1 MSLKTAV
8 QKLLSSF
15 ALMVSLAIIA
25 GLLLGGFP
33 AYTGE
38 ISTVSLM
45 VAMTFSLI
53 PVRLRDIEL
62 RREGRRMALPFFL
75 SFVWL
80 SGLAVVLG
88 MLFQPP
94 IRYGFVAMA
103 AVPPAVAVVPITR
116 VVGGDVEFSLV
127 SLSMLYLVSLAL
139 TPLIIFL
146 FAGEAIDLWK
156 VVRTVMLLIM
166 LPLLLS
172 RGARRLP
179 LTRRQT
185 TMLSNICFF
194 VLMFGIVGARR
205 SFLFHERTLML
216 AIAGAVALRTFGSG
230 ILVKTVGK
238 RAGVPR
244 ETLLPL
250 SLFGSFKNEGLAILI
265 ALPLFG
271 ETASIPLVVAILF
284 EMLWVGCLEARLI

>member
-1 MSLKTAV
+1 MSLRDAIER
-8 QKLLSSF
+8 LLSSF
-15 ALMVSLAIIA
+15 TLMVSLAIGA
-25 GLLLGGFP
+25 GLLVGGYP
-33 AYTGE
+33 AFTSE

-53 PVRLRDIEL
+53 PVRLREIEL
-62 RREGRRMALPFFL
+62 RREGRHIMLPFFL

-103 AVPPAVAVVPITR
+103 AVPPAVAVIPITR
-116 VVGGDVEFSLV
+116 AVGGDVAFSLV
-127 SLSMLYLVSLAL
+127 SLSFLYLCSLFL
-139 TPLIIFL
+139 TPFIIFL
-146 FAGEAIDLWK
+146 FAGEAIDLWE
-156 VVRTVMLLIM
+156 VIRTVLLLIL

-179 LTRRQT
+179 FSQRQT
-185 TMLSNICFF
+185 TMLTNVCFF
-194 VLMFGIVGARR
+194 LLMFGIVGARR
-205 SFLFHERTLML
+205 SFLFHEWTVV
-216 AIAGAVALRTFGSG
+216 AVIAAAVALRTFGSG
-230 ILVKTVGK
+230 MLIQVVGK

-244 ETLLPL
+244 ERLLPL
-250 SLFGSFKNEGLAILI
+250 TLFGSFKNEGLAILI

-271 ETASIPLVVAILF
+271 ETAGVPLVVAIMF
-284 EMLWVGCLEARLI
+284 EMLWVGCLEARLV